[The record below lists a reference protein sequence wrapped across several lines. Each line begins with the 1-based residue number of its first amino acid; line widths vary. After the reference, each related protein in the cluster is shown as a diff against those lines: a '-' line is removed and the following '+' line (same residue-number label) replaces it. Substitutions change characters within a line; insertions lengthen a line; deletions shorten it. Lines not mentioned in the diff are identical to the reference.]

1 MARLAEQ
8 GIAGHDNR
16 EDQAVSEARGR
27 KLADRIQVI
36 VAETLR
42 TRVKDP
48 RIGFITI
55 TDVRVSKD
63 LRDASVYY
71 TVFGPDADRALTAR
85 ALESARGLLRSEIG
99 RQTGLRFT
107 PTLALIADAL
117 PEDAAAVTELLARAR
132 AADDA
137 LHQQATQAHYAGD
150 PDPYKKRRAVDEDDA
165 DLAAGSELGDVSE
178 AGDAD
183 ADAGVGDGSEAV
195 DDGRSELDGRGG
207 LRIVDAPARP

>member
-1 MARLAEQ
+1 M
-8 GIAGHDNR
+8 
-16 EDQAVSEARGR
+16 SEARGR

-165 DLAAGSELGDVSE
+165 NLVDGSE

-183 ADAGVGDGSEAV
+183 ADAGAGDGSEAV

>member
-1 MARLAEQ
+1 M
-8 GIAGHDNR
+8 
-16 EDQAVSEARGR
+16 SEARGR

-165 DLAAGSELGDVSE
+165 DLVDGSE

-183 ADAGVGDGSEAV
+183 ANVGASDGSEAV